1 MDQMER
7 ITATGIVPVV
17 VLAKA
22 EDAIP
27 AARALLA
34 GGIDIMEIT
43 MRTEAALESIRLIR
57 ESAPDM
63 LVGAGTVV
71 NMEQCRACADSGA
84 SFIVSPGFD
93 PEIVRW
99 CIAKGLPVIPGCV
112 SPSEIMEAQALGIC
126 TVKFFP
132 ANVYG
137 ELSAMK
143 ALSAPFGAVRFFPTG
158 GIHADNIAE
167 YFSDPYIC
175 AVGGSWMCSKAD
187 IEAGNFEKITALAA
201 QARGIVRAVR

>member
-43 MRTEAALESIRLIR
+43 MRTDAALESIRLIR
-57 ESAPDM
+57 ESAPEM

-71 NMEQCRACADSGA
+71 NME
-84 SFIVSPGFD
+84 
-93 PEIVRW
+93 
-99 CIAKGLPVIPGCV
+99 
-112 SPSEIMEAQALGIC
+112 
-126 TVKFFP
+126 
-132 ANVYG
+132 
-137 ELSAMK
+137 
-143 ALSAPFGAVRFFPTG
+143 
-158 GIHADNIAE
+158 
-167 YFSDPYIC
+167 
-175 AVGGSWMCSKAD
+175 
-187 IEAGNFEKITALAA
+187 
-201 QARGIVRAVR
+201 